1 MSVNICFNWTELDFW
16 VFLDDKV
23 GWLFAICLMS
33 YNVECKRIN
42 GIHIFNYNHYS
53 IVVNKF
59 FDFSQHNPTLWR
71 SYGLC
76 CEKGKCD
83 CR

>member
-33 YNVECKRIN
+33 YNVDFKTFQVGRQD
-42 GIHIFNYNHYS
+42 
-53 IVVNKF
+53 VN
-59 FDFSQHNPTLWR
+59 
-71 SYGLC
+71 LC
-76 CEKGKCD
+76 VLYV
-83 CR
+83 